1 MMGAVFLSIVSFLVT
16 PIHADEALV
25 PPKSDS
31 ADAVSAWVRQT
42 AAPQEKPSNPT
53 LKRKKTPASQTP
65 RQADGGLTSLPYGK
79 MIWPLAAVLG
89 TIGLV
94 AWLLRKWAVGG
105 GRLGTT
111 GAINVLAR
119 HYLSSKQSLC
129 LVRLGRRAVLLGI
142 TPEHI
147 SAVADLGDS
156 DESAAF
162 IAGIE
167 RGRPG
172 SFSTALGDFSTSRF
186 SGVPHEQIPDAV
198 LEETSSRV
206 QNLVD
211 RLKSCTAGT

>member
-16 PIHADEALV
+16 PVHADEALA

-42 AAPQEKPSNPT
+42 ASPQEKPSNPT

-105 GRLGTT
+105 GRLGMT

-119 HYLSSKQSLC
+119 HYLSSNRPC
-129 LVRLGRRAVLLGI
+129 LVRLGGPVLLGI

-172 SFSTALGDFSTSRF
+172 SFSTALGGFSTSRS
-186 SGVPHEQIPDAV
+186 SGVPHEQNPHAV
-198 LEETSSRV
+198 LEETSRRV

-211 RLKSCTAGT
+211 RLKSCSAGS